1 MMIVK
6 VIVMMSSNGNYDD
19 AVNTS
24 EMQLTHRRC
33 IVTQIVNSC
42 FTASIRHQPSS
53 SRVSSVW
60 YKFVVT
66 PVVVRW

>member
-1 MMIVK
+1 MMIEK

-42 FTASIRHQPSS
+42 FTASI
-53 SRVSSVW
+53 
-60 YKFVVT
+60 
-66 PVVVRW
+66 